1 MATKSLSVLGDA
13 GAGKKTLVGNLIY
26 KCGLELPRVEEL
38 EGEGIRQYA
47 EIVLFYQ
54 RKGYK
59 QSFHSPSGSFVVQ
72 TSSAAPDVVLWVV
85 DATDAGNYT
94 TSAQKLAT
102 LLSNGTL
109 RPREKLLILVN
120 KMDLVGW
127 SQNAFEDVVRGFGAV
142 DIKEEHAFVPVSALR
157 DENVLSSPQEHGW
170 VNSASTSGSE
180 AGKVSGQPLL
190 YQLE

>member
-142 DIKEEHAFVPVSALR
+142 DIKEEQYDPSHFQVHTR
-157 DENVLSSPQEHGW
+157 TQ
-170 VNSASTSGSE
+170 
-180 AGKVSGQPLL
+180 KC
-190 YQLE
+190 